1 MMANAPPKPIMYFSK
16 DCVYSRSMLETLV
29 RHRVRGVMA
38 CVCVETQ
45 AALVPHFV
53 NCTPSVYI
61 PAEKKLLKNSAVKAY
76 VEGLVASSSPG
87 TNVVRAS
94 PAAVTG
100 AAARPTTTT
109 TNTTVTAA
117 QPSLSPA
124 SAPETPSDPD
134 AVNAVE
140 HRATYSWI
148 GDDAE
153 GRRNDLRS
161 GTLPFAS
168 FGGGGGGGDGTTTA
182 AFTNANAN
190 ANANVKSPV
199 APVVAA
205 APALSKREILMNA
218 RLKQMQ
224 AQREAEMS
232 RRV

>member
-1 MMANAPPKPIMYFSK
+1 MQQQQKQQQLKPIMYFSK
-16 DCVYSRSMLETLV
+16 NCVYSRTMLETLV
-29 RHRVRGVMA
+29 RHKVRGVMA

-45 AALVPHFV
+45 VALVPHFV

-76 VEGLVASSSPG
+76 VDGLVSSSSSPS
-87 TNVVRAS
+87 TAAPPARAS
-94 PAAVTG
+94 S
-100 AAARPTTTT
+100 
-109 TNTTVTAA
+109 TA
-117 QPSLSPA
+117 PNISTA
-124 SAPETPSDPD
+124 SSPETPSDPD

-140 HRATYSWI
+140 HRATYTWI

-168 FGGGGGGGDGTTTA
+168 FAEGTGE
-182 AFTNANAN
+182 
-190 ANANVKSPV
+190 PV
-199 APVVAA
+199 ATQNPSATVAA
-205 APALSKREILMNA
+205 AVPPAPALSKREILMNA

-224 AQREAEMS
+224 AQREAEMT

>member
-1 MMANAPPKPIMYFSK
+1 MANAPPKPIMYFSK

-87 TNVVRAS
+87 TTVVRAS
-94 PAAVTG
+94 PAAANTKTNTITT
-100 AAARPTTTT
+100 AAA
-109 TNTTVTAA
+109 TAA

-168 FGGGGGGGDGTTTA
+168 FGGGGGGDGTTVA
-182 AFTNANAN
+182 GFANANVNANAN
-190 ANANVKSPV
+190 AKSP
-199 APVVAA
+199 PVVAP